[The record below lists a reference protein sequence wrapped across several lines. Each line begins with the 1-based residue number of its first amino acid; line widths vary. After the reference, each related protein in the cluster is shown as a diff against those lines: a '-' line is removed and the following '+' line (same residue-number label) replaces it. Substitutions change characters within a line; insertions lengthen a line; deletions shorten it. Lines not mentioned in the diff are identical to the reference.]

1 MKTFIKS
8 FYRKCQNTE
17 VKHVVLSNVN
27 NVNSY
32 VHTGV
37 MVLSFEHKSLDL
49 SCLTQ
54 LIPKFNGGYHT
65 NYSCHLFLED
75 WRISAENILQL
86 EKHHI
91 WDIVQTTTESLEIYC
106 HHNTRK
112 NCINISA
119 FQETQTLKFI
129 GDCVIHSVII
139 CR

>member
-49 SCLTQ
+49 T
-54 LIPKFNGGYHT
+54 
-65 NYSCHLFLED
+65 FL
-75 WRISAENILQL
+75 SHAVN
-86 EKHHI
+86 
-91 WDIVQTTTESLEIYC
+91 S
-106 HHNTRK
+106 
-112 NCINISA
+112 
-119 FQETQTLKFI
+119 
-129 GDCVIHSVII
+129 
-139 CR
+139 